1 MRKNKKIYEFISI
14 ILSAPFIALYI
25 ILRVFFL
32 YTFSIEQLILL
43 IIGYVLLP
51 LFIPLLYSYKKKVE
65 WDYPSREER
74 IIPFSLVFIGYALTL
89 IALYLLDTCREG
101 VFLAMSYTLNGLVSL
116 LISFKYK
123 ISIHVIGIM
132 GPATYLLLI
141 GLLKDFL
148 ALFIL
153 SLLVSYSRYIL
164 KRHTPMQLFL
174 GYIESIVI
182 TILAYNIIY

>member
-1 MRKNKKIYEFISI
+1 MGKDKKIYEFISI
-14 ILSAPFIALYI
+14 IFSAPFIALYV
-25 ILRVFFL
+25 ILRIFFL
-32 YTFSIEQLILL
+32 CPFSIRQLILL

-51 LFIPLLYSYKKKVE
+51 LFIPLLYSYKKNIE

-74 IIPFSLVFIGYALTL
+74 IIPFSLVFVGYVLAL
-89 IALYLLDTCREG
+89 IALYSLDTCREG
-101 VFLAMSYTLNGLVSL
+101 IFLAMSYTLNGLVSL
-116 LISFKYK
+116 IISFKYK

-141 GLLKDFL
+141 GLVQDFL
-148 ALFIL
+148 ALFIS
-153 SLLVSYSRYIL
+153 SLLVSYSRYVL

-182 TILAYNIIY
+182 TILAYYIIY